1 MKYINQGELAVY
13 LTMYSHL
20 VCNKVFHV
28 GELASRM
35 AICCMNYP
43 YIGWKVVVQLWIK
56 GLYENMPSCI
66 SLKLAVLSY
75 STNLFQLIV
84 YNPME
89 KKTATKMG
97 YKK

>member
-1 MKYINQGELAVY
+1 
-13 LTMYSHL
+13 
-20 VCNKVFHV
+20 
-28 GELASRM
+28 
-35 AICCMNYP
+35 MNYP

-56 GLYENMPSCI
+56 GLYENIRSCI

-89 KKTATKMG
+89 KKNSNKNGLQKVRGDMKNQQILFFFAVAYISFVYVKYIHMS
-97 YKK
+97 

>member
-1 MKYINQGELAVY
+1 
-13 LTMYSHL
+13 
-20 VCNKVFHV
+20 
-28 GELASRM
+28 
-35 AICCMNYP
+35 MNYP